1 MRTVRKSRK
10 ASRPGRMGPTWSGR
24 EREGGGDEVVTE
36 AQRQLR
42 ELLGRQMDTSTFS
55 LQRTLRA
62 ADSMFTSPV
71 TYQAQEVG
79 VAPLRSVQGYRSD
92 QKAFQTSNNL
102 REAGLSEKEVEMVL
116 GAEGGGGRVKV
127 EPSAMQGRISAVQE
141 KLSGHV
147 AQLKEMGGVASGVLT
162 MSRHAWE
169 LEQSLHRCREDQTAL
184 HHLVTHNRTRSP
196 RTIAAF
202 PAKLLPGKEGDEEE
216 ENEEERETGVT
227 AHGATVQPLPLQLI
241 ERNRLT
247 PEQIK
252 KLPHFANYSSGNP
265 SSVLY
270 IKNIHRKTT
279 LDDLS
284 AIFGHWQDGV
294 WPKIRLL
301 TGRLGGQAFAEFQ
314 DVGVASEA
322 LEAVNGYVV
331 REKPLVIS
339 YGHQQSQHN
348 QAH

>member
-24 EREGGGDEVVTE
+24 ESEGGGDEVVTE
-36 AQRQLR
+36 AQKQLR

-71 TYQAQEVG
+71 TYQPQEVG
-79 VAPLRSVQGYRSD
+79 VVPLRSVQGYRSD
-92 QKAFQTSNNL
+92 QEALQTSNNL
-102 REAGLSEKEVEMVL
+102 REAGLSGKEVEMVL
-116 GAEGGGGRVKV
+116 GGEGRVKV
-127 EPSAMQGRISAVQE
+127 EPSAMQARIFAVQE
-141 KLSGHV
+141 KLSGHA
-147 AQLKEMGGVASGVLT
+147 AQLKEVGGVASGVLT

-202 PAKLLPGKEGDEEE
+202 PAQLLPGKEGEGE
-216 ENEEERETGVT
+216 ENEDERETGMCGVT
-227 AHGATVQPLPLQLI
+227 ADGATVQPLPLQLI

-252 KLPHFANYSSGNP
+252 KLPRFANYSPGNP

-270 IKNIHRKTT
+270 IKNIHRKTS

-301 TGRLGGQAFAEFQ
+301 TGRLGGQAFAEFK

-339 YGHQQSQHN
+339 YGHQQSQHSR
-348 QAH
+348 